1 MKHSTGLSR
10 ATWFKSSYSNGQG
23 GACVETALGLP
34 GNATAIRDS
43 KHPDG
48 PALLFSPSQWHTFIQ
63 HIKLSEPG

>member
-1 MKHSTGLSR
+1 MNETIDLSR

-23 GACVETALGLP
+23 GACVETAVDLP

-48 PALLFSPSQWHTFIQ
+48 PALLFSASQWHAFI
-63 HIKLSEPG
+63 HEVKHSDPE